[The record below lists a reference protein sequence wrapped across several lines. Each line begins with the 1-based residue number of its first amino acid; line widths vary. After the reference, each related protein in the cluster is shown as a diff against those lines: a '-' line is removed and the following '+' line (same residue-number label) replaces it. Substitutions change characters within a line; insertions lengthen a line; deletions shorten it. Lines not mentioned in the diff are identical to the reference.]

1 MLQKLK
7 QLSFVLITL
16 TLSYS
21 SLKAGPVPAGNQP
34 QTLVHILD
42 YIAQD
47 YQNAVQ
53 KGEII
58 NENEY
63 TEMLEFSQSARNLYP
78 TIRIDT
84 DSKTDSTIKSN
95 LNILEKLII
104 NKSDFEDVSAIAR
117 GVRKE
122 IIRLTGMKISPNQWP
137 DLAKGK
143 NLFAKHCQSCHGIN
157 GKGDGPLSAGLDP
170 SPSNF
175 HDPVMY
181 GMSPFQ
187 VYNTVRLGLDGTAM
201 RAFTELTEQEVWD
214 ISNYVISLRYQSTKE
229 VKSDFKGLDKL
240 SLEDVSSLSD
250 NELAEKL
257 NLSEKNKSEV
267 IAAIRMNRY
276 ERNHN
281 TSLIIAKGYLN
292 EAKEL
297 YAKGE
302 KDEALNSAMQAYFEG
317 IEPIEP
323 KIKTL
328 DQGFTYQ
335 LEQKMMK
342 VRTDI
347 SLNSPE
353 SYLDASVNE
362 ALLAIDKAEK
372 ILEAEK
378 TSYWSTF
385 FFSISILLR
394 EGLEAFLVI
403 IIIIS
408 VIRSANANKA
418 LKWVH
423 YGWLSAL
430 LLGVISWIFVDYLI
444 SLGANKIELIEGIA
458 SIVAVGMLLYV
469 GFWLHSKTEINKWK
483 DFVNNRIKKLV
494 ESQNLLGLSALSFV
508 VVFRE
513 AFESVVF
520 LSAINIES
528 GQQHQSAIL
537 LGFVGASIIVLVFA
551 YLFVKV
557 TRKLPIR
564 QILRYSAFVLGLLAI
579 VLAGKGIFALQK
591 TGVIPTS
598 PLNINVD
605 LSFMGFYPNIQV
617 LIAQILIF
625 ISLIFITRFAVK
637 KEVPSKS

>member
-7 QLSFVLITL
+7 QLSILFLTL
-16 TLSYS
+16 TIS
-21 SLKAGPVPAGNQP
+21 STLWANPVPAGNQP

-47 YQNAVQ
+47 YHNAVQ
-53 KGEII
+53 NGEII

-78 TIRIDT
+78 TIRIET
-84 DSKTDSTIKSN
+84 DAKTDSTIKAN
-95 LNILEKLII
+95 LNILEKLVI
-104 NKSDFEDVSAIAR
+104 NKSNFEEVSSVAR
-117 GVRKE
+117 SIRKE
-122 IIRLTGMKISPNQWP
+122 VIRITGMKIAPNQWP
-137 DLAKGK
+137 NLATGK

-157 GKGDGPLSAGLDP
+157 GKGDGPLSAGLEP
-170 SPSNF
+170 APSNF
-175 HDPVMY
+175 HTQVME

-214 ISNYVISLRYQSTKE
+214 ISNYVISLRYQSTKKAKTQFE
-229 VKSDFKGLDKL
+229 GLDKL
-240 SLEDVSSLSD
+240 TLEDVSSLSD
-250 NELAEKL
+250 DELAEKL
-257 NLSEKNKSEV
+257 CLTKANRAEV
-267 IAAIRMNRY
+267 IATIRMNRY

-281 TSLIIAKGYLN
+281 ASLIIARGYLN

-302 KDEALNSAMQAYFEG
+302 KSEALNSAMQAYFEG

-328 DQGFTYQ
+328 DQGFTYT

-362 ALLAIDKAEK
+362 ALQAIDQAEK
-372 ILEAEK
+372 ILETEK

-408 VIRSANANKA
+408 VIRSAKANKA

-430 LLGVISWIFVDYLI
+430 LLGIISWVFVDYLI

-469 GFWLHSKTEINKWK
+469 GFWLHSKTEISKWK
-483 DFVNNRIKKLV
+483 DFVNNKIKKLV
-494 ESQNLLGLSALSFV
+494 ESQNLLGLSALSFI

-537 LGFVGASIIVLVFA
+537 LGFLGASAIVMVFA

-564 QILRYSAFVLGLLAI
+564 QILRYSAFVLGILAI

-591 TGVIPTS
+591 TGAIPTS
-598 PLNINVD
+598 PLNIDID
-605 LSFMGFYPNIQV
+605 LSFIGFYPNVQV
-617 LIAQILIF
+617 LVAQLLILV
-625 ISLIFITRFAVK
+625 SLVFITRYAVK
-637 KEVPSKS
+637 KEVPSNS